1 MIDTSKGAFLSSE
14 NPVMNK
20 LHRKLLSFSVFLL
33 AFSSGLSA
41 QTLLLDRGLHPS
53 GLLPKPDLHAAW
65 VADKNSVVGDD
76 FTVGN
81 KGEIWFIDTVRVWAI
96 VDTGPG
102 PLFDKITLFGGLAGQ
117 PLPKE
122 QLECACHGLVPLKT
136 AGSSGSADVNV
147 SPAPHFDGAL
157 IQEEGKAFRV
167 LQLEFRN
174 VRWSV
179 PGGLPVQFAVKPET
193 TRAWYNY
200 ASEMKT
206 PHRLRIFDAAG
217 QLRAFRGGDENGINL
232 QVWGHQSANISIH
245 KTGSLIQVLLS
256 GASGFDVNQVD
267 VTSLRLGN
275 GRSGPV
281 SSKVQNTEGAGAQDL
296 LLMFRAADLGLIQG
310 SSVCLAGK
318 RLSGLAFEGCDLLT
332 HGKP

>member
-1 MIDTSKGAFLSSE
+1 
-14 NPVMNK
+14 
-20 LHRKLLSFSVFLL
+20 
-33 AFSSGLSA
+33 
-41 QTLLLDRGLHPS
+41 
-53 GLLPKPDLHAAW
+53 
-65 VADKNSVVGDD
+65 
-76 FTVGN
+76 
-81 KGEIWFIDTVRVWAI
+81 
-96 VDTGPG
+96 
-102 PLFDKITLFGGLAGQ
+102 
-117 PLPKE
+117 
-122 QLECACHGLVPLKT
+122 
-136 AGSSGSADVNV
+136 
-147 SPAPHFDGAL
+147 
-157 IQEEGKAFRV
+157 
-167 LQLEFRN
+167 
-174 VRWSV
+174 
-179 PGGLPVQFAVKPET
+179 
-193 TRAWYNY
+193 
-200 ASEMKT
+200 
-206 PHRLRIFDAAG
+206 
-217 QLRAFRGGDENGINL
+217 LRAFRGGDENGINL